1 MHELSTAESGVPSA
15 LAFGFELVAQG
26 TPIEG
31 AELEMV
37 EDAPSTG
44 LCQGCGAESRLE
56 EFPCT
61 AEQAELTE
69 FSCLRG
75 REEEPHEPLL

>member
-1 MHELSTAESGVPSA
+1 MHEL
-15 LAFGFELVAQG
+15 
-26 TPIEG
+26 TPVEG
-31 AELEMV
+31 AELEMEEV
-37 EDAPSTG
+37 LATG
-44 LCQGCGAESRLE
+44 LCQGCGSESRLE

-61 AEQAELTE
+61 AEQADLTE